1 MQTRSLLCVAIAA
14 ITSAAV
20 SSAPDARAQTTQAWP
35 ARPIRLV
42 LPFPPGGA
50 TDTNA
55 RVIAKEMEPVLGQP
69 LVFDNRAGANSIV
82 GCELVAKAA
91 ADGYTLLVGS
101 VSTHAMNPFLVAS
114 TPFKGVDDFTTIAL
128 AAYVT
133 NVLVIHPSVPAKS
146 VPELIALLKAQPGR
160 IAYASAGNGSPN
172 HVAAELFRRLA
183 SVDMLHVPY
192 KGGGPATAA
201 IVGGQ
206 VGVLFTGLG
215 NVWDHVK
222 SGRLHLLAVT
232 EDRRSQLLP
241 GLPRVGETVPG
252 YEVAVWYGVWGPARM
267 PEDLV
272 TKLNAEMN
280 RILKLADVKQRLDLM
295 GAEHVSLS
303 AREAHQLL
311 QREHDRW
318 GKIIREAGIKA
329 D

>member
-1 MQTRSLLCVAIAA
+1 MRTLAFTLLALLLPALAA
-14 ITSAAV
+14 
-20 SSAPDARAQTTQAWP
+20 AQPYP
-35 ARPIRLV
+35 AKPVRIIVPWA
-42 LPFPPGGA
+42 PGGS
-50 TDTNA
+50 TDVLA
-55 RVIAKEMEPVLGQP
+55 RLIGIKMAENWGQP
-69 LVFDNRAGANSIV
+69 AVVENKPGASGNIGS
-82 GCELVAKAA
+82 ELVAKAA
-91 ADGYTLLVGS
+91 PDGYTLLVGS

-114 TPFKGVDDFTTIAL
+114 MPFKGVEDFTTIAL

-133 NVLVIHPSVPAKS
+133 NVLVTHPSVPAKS
-146 VPELIALLKAQPGR
+146 VPELIALLKAQPGK

-222 SGRLHLLAVT
+222 SGRLNLLAVT

-241 GLPRVGETVPG
+241 SLPRVGETVPG

-267 PEDLV
+267 PEDVV
-272 TKLNAEMN
+272 TKLNGEMN
-280 RILKLADVKQRLDLM
+280 RILKLPDVKQRLDLM
-295 GAEHVSLS
+295 GAEHASLS

>member
-1 MQTRSLLCVAIAA
+1 MRTLVRALLLVSLFPALFPSFAA
-14 ITSAAV
+14 
-20 SSAPDARAQTTQAWP
+20 AQTYP
-35 ARPIRLV
+35 ARTIRIIV
-42 LPFPPGGA
+42 PWAPGGS
-50 TDTNA
+50 TDVLA
-55 RVIAKEMEPVLGQP
+55 RLIGIKMSENWGQP
-69 LVFDNRAGANSIV
+69 AVVENKPGASGNIGS
-82 GCELVAKAA
+82 ELVAKSP

-114 TPFKGVDDFTTIAL
+114 MPFKGVEDFTTIAL

-133 NVLVIHPSVPAKS
+133 NVLVTHPSVPAKS
-146 VPELIALLKAQPGR
+146 APELIALLKAQPGKF
-160 IAYASAGNGSPN
+160 AYASAGNGSPN

-183 SVDMLHVPY
+183 AVEMLHVPY

-222 SGRLHLLAVT
+222 AGKLNLLAVT

-241 GLPRVGETVPG
+241 GMPRVGETLPG
-252 YEVAVWYGVWGPARM
+252 YEIAVWYGVWAPAGM
-267 PEDLV
+267 PAELA

-280 RILKLADVKQRLDLM
+280 RILKLPDVKQRLDLM
-295 GAEHVSLS
+295 GAEHVSMS

-311 QREHDRW
+311 QREYERW
-318 GKIIREAGIKA
+318 GKIIKESGIKA

>member
-1 MQTRSLLCVAIAA
+1 MRILVRALFLVLLVPGLAA
-14 ITSAAV
+14 
-20 SSAPDARAQTTQAWP
+20 AQSYP
-35 ARPIRLV
+35 ARTIRIIV
-42 LPFPPGGA
+42 PWAPGGS
-50 TDTNA
+50 TDVLA
-55 RVIAKEMEPVLGQP
+55 RLIGIKMSENWGQP
-69 LVFDNRAGANSIV
+69 AVVENKPGASGNIGS
-82 GCELVAKAA
+82 ELVAKSAP
-91 ADGYTLLVGS
+91 DGYTLLVGS

-114 TPFKGVDDFTTIAL
+114 MPFKGVDDFTTIAL

-133 NVLVIHPSVPAKS
+133 NVLVTHPSVPAKS
-146 VPELIALLKAQPGR
+146 VPELIALLKAQPGKF
-160 IAYASAGNGSPN
+160 AYASAGNGSPN

-183 SVDMLHVPY
+183 AVEMLHVPY

-222 SGRLHLLAVT
+222 AGKLNLLAVT

-241 GLPRVGETVPG
+241 GVPRVGETLSG
-252 YEVAVWYGVWGPARM
+252 YEVAVWYGVWAPAGM
-267 PEDLV
+267 PAELA

-280 RILKLADVKQRLDLM
+280 RILKLPDVKQRLDLM
-295 GAEHVSLS
+295 GAEHVSMS

-311 QREHDRW
+311 QREYERW
-318 GKIIREAGIKA
+318 GKIIKESGIKA

>member
-1 MQTRSLLCVAIAA
+1 MRNLVRALFLALLFPALFPGYAA
-14 ITSAAV
+14 
-20 SSAPDARAQTTQAWP
+20 AQSYP
-35 ARPIRLV
+35 ARTIRIIV
-42 LPFPPGGA
+42 PWAPGGS
-50 TDTNA
+50 TDVLA
-55 RVIAKEMEPVLGQP
+55 RLIGIKMSENWGQP
-69 LVFDNRAGANSIV
+69 AVVENKPGASGNIGS
-82 GCELVAKAA
+82 ELVAKSAP
-91 ADGYTLLVGS
+91 DGYTLLVGS

-114 TPFKGVDDFTTIAL
+114 MPFKGVDDFTTIAL

-133 NVLVIHPSVPAKS
+133 NVLVTHSSVPAKS
-146 VPELIALLKAQPGR
+146 VTELIALLKAQPGKF
-160 IAYASAGNGSPN
+160 AYASAGNGSPN

-183 SVDMLHVPY
+183 AVEMLHVPY

-222 SGRLHLLAVT
+222 AGKLNLLAVT

-241 GLPRVGETVPG
+241 GVPRVGETLPG
-252 YEVAVWYGVWGPARM
+252 YEIAVWYGVWAPAGM
-267 PEDLV
+267 PAELA

-280 RILKLADVKQRLDLM
+280 RILKLPDVKQRLDLM
-295 GAEHVSLS
+295 GAEHVSMS

-311 QREHDRW
+311 QREYERW
-318 GKIIREAGIKA
+318 GKIIKESGIKA